1 MSKRTRDTSV
11 QQQPP
16 QAPRL
21 LRGSERGRP
30 SMGIQNLDSMGTVY
44 WTESEEEAAE
54 LGAGA
59 GRDDTK
65 TTRLRPSHFAA
76 TNFWHEATLFIE
88 LAFTTAMMVRC
99 FSFFPLLLRL

>member
-1 MSKRTRDTSV
+1 MSKRTRDNSV
-11 QQQPP
+11 QQQPPP

-54 LGAGA
+54 L
-59 GRDDTK
+59 DTSSTRK
-65 TTRLRPSHFAA
+65 TTTRLRPSHFAA

-88 LAFTTAMMVRC
+88 LAFTTAMMVRF
-99 FSFFPLLLRL
+99 FSFLPLLLRL